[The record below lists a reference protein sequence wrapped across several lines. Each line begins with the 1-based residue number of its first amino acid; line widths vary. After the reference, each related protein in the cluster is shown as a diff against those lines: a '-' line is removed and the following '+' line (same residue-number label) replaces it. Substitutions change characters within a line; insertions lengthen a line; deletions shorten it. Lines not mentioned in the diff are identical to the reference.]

1 MAEIETRLIRTAAA
15 ARRADDA
22 ARDARATRDEVIAEA
37 EELGVTL
44 TAIAAHTGL
53 SLAQVGRIAVAET
66 GRRQQS
72 EDPK

>member
-22 ARDARATRDEVIAEA
+22 ARDARTSRDEVIAEA